1 MPAKERVGE
10 GGWKRRRWGGGE
22 GGTSERE
29 RERKR
34 SLGPKE

>member
-22 GGTSERE
+22 GGNERARE
-29 RERKR
+29 RE
-34 SLGPKE
+34 KEKLRP